1 MNALMAILLLSPV
14 AALVAAA
21 VVAVMR
27 ASDATINTAVILIAF
42 GFAVVLAGVAA
53 RIVMEGKASILEGKA
68 SIRQAQFPAPS
79 HRFDN
84 RTQNIDAR
92 QQFAV
97 VDADGRPVELPPGQH
112 IAEVMR

>member
-27 ASDATINTAVILIAF
+27 ASDATIDHAVMLIAF
-42 GFAVVLAGVAA
+42 GFAVVLAGVAV
-53 RIVMEGKASILEGKA
+53 RIVLEGKA

-79 HRFDN
+79 HNIDR

-92 QQFAV
+92 RQVVV
-97 VDADGRPVELPPGQH
+97 VDANGQPVQLPAGQK
-112 IAEVMR
+112 IVEVMR